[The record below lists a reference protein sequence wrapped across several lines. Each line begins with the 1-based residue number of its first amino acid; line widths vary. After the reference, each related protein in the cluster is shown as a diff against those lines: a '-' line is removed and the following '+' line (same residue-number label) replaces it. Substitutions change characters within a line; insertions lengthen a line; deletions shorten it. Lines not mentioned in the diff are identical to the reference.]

1 MKTTIIQLDIEWGS
15 PLANIRRVERLMAE
29 APDSDLYVLPEMWS
43 TGFATE
49 PDGIAESESTSVS
62 LSWMRTTARRLNCAI
77 SGSLAISLS
86 NHNSCVPSVASEQSS
101 SAQLSTLNSQFFV
114 NRHYFIDGRSGSET
128 YYDKHHL
135 FTYGHE
141 DRYYQPGSSHS
152 IVEYCGFR
160 ILLLTCYDLRFP
172 VWSRYSDA
180 LAYDT
185 IIAVANWPESRQ
197 NAWQILTRARAMEN
211 QAYLIGCNRVGDDKY
226 SHYRGQSAIIS
237 PIGKTLASCQPNKE
251 QTVSFTLDLETV
263 CHLRS
268 KFKVLDDRDIR

>member
-1 MKTTIIQLDIEWGS
+1 
-15 PLANIRRVERLMAE
+15 MAE
-29 APDSDLYVLPEMWS
+29 APGSDLYVLPEMWS

-49 PDGIAESESTSVS
+49 PDGIAESESSSVS
-62 LSWMRTTARRLNCAI
+62 LSWMRATARRLNCAI
-77 SGSLAISLS
+77 SGSLAMAVS

-160 ILLLTCYDLRFP
+160 ILLLHHRCGQLAGEPSERLADPHTSPSDGESGLSHRLQSRWRRPVFP
-172 VWSRYSDA
+172 
-180 LAYDT
+180 LP
-185 IIAVANWPESRQ
+185 WPERHHQ
-197 NAWQILTRARAMEN
+197 
-211 QAYLIGCNRVGDDKY
+211 
-226 SHYRGQSAIIS
+226 SHR
-237 PIGKTLASCQPNKE
+237 
-251 QTVSFTLDLETV
+251 
-263 CHLRS
+263 
-268 KFKVLDDRDIR
+268 

>member
-1 MKTTIIQLDIEWGS
+1 MKTTVIQLDIEWGS
-15 PLANIRRVERLMAE
+15 PLENIRRVERLMAE

-49 PDGIAESESTSVS
+49 PDGIAESESDSVS
-62 LSWMRTTARRLNCAI
+62 LEWMRATARRLHCAI
-77 SGSLAISLS
+77 SGSLAMAVS

-101 SAQLSTLNSQFFV
+101 SAQLSILSSQFV

-172 VWSRYSDA
+172 VWSRFSDA
-180 LAYDT
+180 LTYDA

-211 QAYLIGCNRVGDDKY
+211 QAYLIGCNRVGDDQY
-226 SHYRGQSAIIS
+226 SHYRGLSAIIS

-263 CHLRS
+263 CHQRS

>member
-1 MKTTIIQLDIEWGS
+1 MKTTIIQLDIEWGR
-15 PLANIRRVERLMAE
+15 PLENIRRVERLMAE
-29 APDSDLYVLPEMWS
+29 APGNDLYVLPEMWS

-49 PDGIAESESTSVS
+49 PDGIAESESASVS
-62 LSWMRTTARRLNCAI
+62 LSWMRTTARRLHCAI
-77 SGSLAISLS
+77 SGSLAMNIG
-86 NHNSCVPSVASEQSS
+86 NHNFQF
-101 SAQLSTLNSQFFV
+101 STLNSQFFV
-114 NRHYFIDGRSGSET
+114 NRHYFIDGRSGIET

-152 IVEYCGFR
+152 IVDYCGFR

-180 LAYDT
+180 LTYDA

-211 QAYLIGCNRVGDDKY
+211 QAYLIGCNRVGDDQY

-263 CHLRS
+263 CHQRS